1 MVDYEIIIPPKTVDV
16 NRFSSENGNFFLLS
30 SSMCD
35 NIGIEGGYMMWI
47 DELKKMKKE
56 SGLTTKEIAER
67 SHLPEPTLEKLFS
80 GVTKD
85 PRLTTMQEL
94 VHFFGY
100 TLDDLVPEYFVNKKS
115 PAPAEADTGDKRL
128 DGIIEN
134 YHQLNEAGKDDLA
147 KHAEHLTYIPEYK
160 KGKMVHIKVQKS
172 VARMQ
177 PGESYEDIPT
187 VDEIAGTIVNSE
199 EDL

>member
-1 MVDYEIIIPPKTVDV
+1 
-16 NRFSSENGNFFLLS
+16 
-30 SSMCD
+30 
-35 NIGIEGGYMMWI
+35 MWI

-134 YHQLNEAGKDDLA
+134 YHQLNEDGQQQLA
-147 KHAEHLTYIPEYK
+147 DQAESLTYMPKYK
-160 KGKMVHIKVQKS
+160 KCDPV
-172 VARMQ
+172 
-177 PGESYEDIPT
+177 
-187 VDEIAGTIVNSE
+187 SE
-199 EDL
+199 EEVG

>member
-1 MVDYEIIIPPKTVDV
+1 
-16 NRFSSENGNFFLLS
+16 
-30 SSMCD
+30 
-35 NIGIEGGYMMWI
+35 MWI

-85 PRLTTMQEL
+85 PRLTTIQEL

-115 PAPAEADTGDKRL
+115 PALTETDTGDE
-128 DGIIEN
+128 DTGIN
-134 YHQLNEAGKDDLA
+134 VLVGYYHQLNESGQQELVDY
-147 KHAEHLTYIPEYK
+147 AEGLTYMPKYK
-160 KGKMVHIKVQKS
+160 KCDS
-172 VARMQ
+172 V
-177 PGESYEDIPT
+177 
-187 VDEIAGTIVNSE
+187 SE
-199 EDL
+199 EETEVG